1 MNTGFTVLKSV
12 AAALALGFFLAGPA
26 IADPPP
32 APAEPPSLVAKIA
45 DGSLPPLLD
54 RLPKVPLVADML
66 ARNRS
71 LGDYGGEIRTLA
83 SKARDLRYINVIG
96 YTRLVGYDEHLN
108 LEPDVLQAVASEDD
122 KAFTF
127 TLREGHRWSDGAPF
141 TTEDFRFYWEDVALN
156 SKLNPTGPPA
166 FMLVDGEKPKV
177 EVLDAT
183 HIRYSWSKPNPG
195 FLPSLAGPRPIWIY
209 SPAHY
214 LKQFHKKY
222 GDADKLAKMAADRQM
237 MSWAALYNKLDD
249 PYENSN
255 PDMPTLDPWHVVTK
269 APSQQYVFER
279 NPYFHRID
287 PRGRQL
293 PYIDRIVVSIS
304 SAGLFAAKANAGE
317 VDLLAWGL
325 STSDIP
331 TLKEGEASHAY
342 RTLAWPIARGS
353 AFALYPNL
361 TCNDA
366 VWRAVL
372 RDVRFRRALS
382 MAIDRHTLNNSLWF
396 RLGIEGNNTVMPESA
411 LYSEDDRKRWA
422 TYDPALA
429 KKLLDEAGLNKRN
442 AAGFRLL
449 PDGREAELIVEV
461 AGNARDI
468 ADALEIT
475 SEFWQDVGLKVVVK
489 AEDSN
494 DLAKRSFS
502 GMTLMVASEGL
513 ENAIPTA
520 LMPPNGLAPLR
531 QDNYSWPKWGQYAET
546 GGMAGE
552 KPDMPEA
559 IELMSLWEQW
569 MNATTLNAQAAVWRE
584 MLALHADQQFSIGT
598 VQGALKPI
606 IVNKAIRNIPKKAVF
621 SWEPT
626 ALIGVYRVDEFYYD
640 NIVVTGNT
648 P

>member
-1 MNTGFTVLKSV
+1 MSTGLARLKGV
-12 AAALALGFFLAGPA
+12 AAALVLALCLASPA
-26 IADPPP
+26 GADP
-32 APAEPPSLVAKIA
+32 APAEPPFLAAKVA
-45 DGSLPPLLD
+45 DGSLPPLAQ
-54 RLPKVPLVADML
+54 RLPKTPLVADML
-66 ARNRS
+66 IRQRS
-71 LGDYGGEIRTLA
+71 LGQYGGEIRTLA
-83 SKARDLRYINVIG
+83 AKARDLRYINVIG

-108 LEPDVLQAVASEDD
+108 LEPDILQAVDSDGD
-122 KAFTF
+122 KVFTF

-156 SKLNPTGPPA
+156 PKLNPAGPPA

-183 HIRYSWSKPNPG
+183 HIRYSWSKPNPA
-195 FLPSLAGPRPIWIY
+195 FLPSLALPRPIWIY

-214 LKQFHKKY
+214 LKRFHKKY
-222 GDADKLAKMAADRQM
+222 GDADKLALMAAERQM
-237 MSWAALYNKLDD
+237 TSWATLYNKLDD

-255 PDMPTLDPWHVVTK
+255 PDMPTLDPWHVVTRPP
-269 APSQQYVFER
+269 AQQYVFER
-279 NPYFHRID
+279 NPYYHRVD
-287 PRGRQL
+287 PKGRQL
-293 PYIDRIVVSIS
+293 PYIDRVIVSIS

-331 TLKEGEASHAY
+331 TLKEGEASHDY

-361 TCNDA
+361 TTNDP
-366 VWRAVL
+366 VWRSVL

-382 MAIDRHTLNNSLWF
+382 LAIDRHTLNNSLWF

-411 LYSEDDRKRWA
+411 LYSEEDRKRWA
-422 TYDPALA
+422 VYDPAQA
-429 KKLLDEAGLNKRN
+429 KRLLDEAGLSKRN
-442 AAGFRLL
+442 PAGFRLL

-489 AEDSN
+489 SEDSN
-494 DLAKRSFS
+494 DLAKRSYS
-502 GMTLMVASEGL
+502 GVTLMVASEGL
-513 ENAIPTA
+513 QNAIPTA
-520 LMPPNGLAPLR
+520 LMPPRDLAPLL
-531 QDNYSWPKWGQYAET
+531 QENYAWPKWGQYAET

-559 IELMSLWEQW
+559 IQLMALWEQW
-569 MNATTLNAQAAVWRE
+569 MDATTLADQAAVWRQ
-584 MLALHADQQFSIGT
+584 MLTLHANQQFSIGT

-606 IVNKAIRNIPKKAVF
+606 IVTKTIRNIPKKAIF

-626 ALIGVYRVDEFYYD
+626 ALLGVYRVDEFYYD
-640 NIVVTGNT
+640 NAKVTEAT